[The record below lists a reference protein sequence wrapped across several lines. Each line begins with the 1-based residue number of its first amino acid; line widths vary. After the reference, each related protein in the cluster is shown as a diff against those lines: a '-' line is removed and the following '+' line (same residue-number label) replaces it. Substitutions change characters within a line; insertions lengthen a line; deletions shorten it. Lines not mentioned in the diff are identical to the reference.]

1 MPTFVD
7 AVALAGRV
15 RGPVLR
21 PGDDGFTAEIAGFN
35 SAIVH
40 QPQVVVGA
48 TDAGDVAAA
57 VGWAGE
63 HGLPV
68 AVQSTG
74 HGQLSAVHD
83 GMLITTRRLDEVWVD
98 PVARRARVGAGVRW
112 RRVID
117 AAAEHGL
124 APLNGSSSQ
133 VGVVGYTLGGGLPV
147 LARSYGFAADHVR
160 AVELVTADGLVR
172 RIDAEHEPDLFW
184 ALRGAGRIGFGVV
197 TAIEFDLVPV
207 RHLYGGGI
215 FYPASATA
223 EVLHA
228 FRTWVSTLSEQ
239 TTTSIALL
247 RLPDLP
253 HLPEPL
259 RGRFVVHL
267 RMAHLGG
274 VEDGE
279 RVLAPMLAP
288 MRAAAPALIDTVAEM
303 PYADVDAIHSD
314 PTDPMPEHHAGIVLR
329 YLPAE
334 AVDALI
340 AVAGPQVDVPLAMVE
355 LRLLGGALARPA
367 GVPNAASGRGGAFS
381 LLALGPLLPGLEQV
395 VPAVVSSVL
404 DALEPFAA
412 PGTAL
417 ANFQGSLEASAGPYG
432 SWSGADAG
440 RLHQLKDR
448 YDPAGMFGPGR
459 FPTRPLSGAVAAGS
473 A

>member
-1 MPTFVD
+1 MRTLVD
-7 AVALAGRV
+7 TVTLAQQV

-21 PGDDGFTAEIAGFN
+21 PGDGCFTAEIAAFN

-40 QPQVVVGA
+40 TPDVVVGA

-57 VGWAGE
+57 VSWAAE
-63 HGLPV
+63 QGLAV

-74 HGQLSAVHD
+74 HGQMAATD
-83 GMLITTRRLDEVWVD
+83 GGMLITTRRLDEVRVD

-124 APLNGSSSQ
+124 APLNGSSSS
-133 VGVVGYTLGGGLPV
+133 VGVVGYTLGGGVPV
-147 LARSYGFAADHVR
+147 MARSYGFAADHVR
-160 AVELVTADGLVR
+160 AVELVTADGIVR
-172 RIDAEHEPDLFW
+172 TADAENEPELFW

-207 RHLYGGGI
+207 RSLYGGGI
-215 FYPASATA
+215 FYPAGATA

-228 FRTWVSTLSEQ
+228 FRAWAPTLSEQ

-253 HLPEPL
+253 QLPEML

-267 RMAHLGG
+267 RIAHLGS
-274 VEDGE
+274 VEEGE
-279 RVLAPMLAP
+279 RILAP
-288 MRAAAPALIDTVAEM
+288 MRAAAPALIDTVAQM
-303 PYADVDAIHSD
+303 PYAGVDAIHSD
-314 PTDPMPEHHAGIVLR
+314 PTDPMPHHQAGVVLR
-329 YLPAE
+329 DLPAE

-340 AVAGPQVDVPLAMVE
+340 AVAGPHLAIPLAIVE

-367 GVPNAASGRGGAFS
+367 AVPNAASGRAGAFS
-381 LLALGPLLPGLEQV
+381 LQGIGPLLPGLENV
-395 VPAVVSSVL
+395 VPAVVHSVL

-412 PGTAL
+412 PGLAL
-417 ANFQGSLEASAGPYG
+417 ANFQGALEAAAGPYG
-432 SWSGADAG
+432 PWSGADAD
-440 RLHQLKDR
+440 RLSEIKKR
-448 YDPAGMFGPGR
+448 YDPAKMFGSGER
-459 FPTRPLSGAVAAGS
+459 ALSR
-473 A
+473 